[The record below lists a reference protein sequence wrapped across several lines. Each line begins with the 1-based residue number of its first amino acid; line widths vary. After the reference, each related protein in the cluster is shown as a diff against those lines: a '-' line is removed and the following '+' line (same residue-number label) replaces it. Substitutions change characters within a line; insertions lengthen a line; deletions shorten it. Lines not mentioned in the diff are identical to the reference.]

1 MSQDYFA
8 MLRDQHRNDF
18 YWRALADVAG
28 GRVLDIGA
36 GTGLLSLMAAKRG
49 ADVISVEESADMA
62 QLVRESAQHNSLDQ
76 DLNKSKKCP
85 VCMCLRSLPQRIPGY
100 RMSCL
105 DCDGL

>member
-28 GRVLDIGA
+28 RRVLDIGA

-76 DLNKSKKCP
+76 ALNKSKKCP
-85 VCMCLRSLPQRIPGY
+85 VYMCLHSLRRRIPGY
-100 RMSCL
+100 RMFCL
-105 DCDGL
+105 NFDGL